1 MRVVENLGFL
11 HGNLFF
17 VNNSTIFRS
26 FFDISIAFFHLKK
39 VESDA
44 GGFGQI
50 SECCLV

>member
-11 HGNLFF
+11 HGNLF
-17 VNNSTIFRS
+17 SLIIRP
-26 FFDISIAFFHLKK
+26 FFDPFSTFQSLFFHLKK
-39 VESDA
+39 FESDA